1 MTVHTEKVTEM
12 REFLRFIS
20 DGPFLLSDLKKGTK
34 KVANPPN
41 EKLLRKVSRQNDGEF
56 LLTRYFE
63 ILIAINNAWNL

>member
-1 MTVHTEKVTEM
+1 M

-20 DGPFLLSDLKKGTK
+20 EEPFLLSDLKKGTK

-41 EKLLRKVSRQNDGEF
+41 KKTPAKGLTTNDGEF

-63 ILIAINNAWNL
+63 ILIAINNAWNF